1 MIDVINLALPFFG
14 LIFLGYACGRFKRIP
29 DDGLAWMNFFIVY
42 VALPA
47 LFYRILAATPLDKL
61 SQVSFIFGTTF
72 STYVIFALSF
82 GIGFVMRRG
91 HMGEAT
97 MAALTGLGTSTYT
110 IASSNPISALEQGKL
125 VVMATGNTVQDP
137 GDFTNNHAY
146 ALLAYDASSGLFT
159 LYNPW
164 GAVVYATTASLAA
177 NLNVSVQAGGVG

>member
-47 LFYRILAATPLDKL
+47 LFYRILAATPLDKPEPGQL
-61 SQVSFIFGTTF
+61 HLRTTF

-97 MAALTGLGTSTYT
+97 MAGLAG
-110 IASSNPISALEQGKL
+110 AH
-125 VVMATGNTVQDP
+125 GN
-137 GDFTNNHAY
+137 
-146 ALLAYDASSGLFT
+146 
-159 LYNPW
+159 
-164 GAVVYATTASLAA
+164 
-177 NLNVSVQAGGVG
+177 VGYMGRGSRSPRSDRRPRRRSP